1 MKKETPL
8 MKQYNDIKSKYPKSI
23 LLFRVGDFYETFHE
37 DAVIASKVLG
47 IVLTK
52 RGSGVNKETKLA
64 GFPHHSL
71 DTYLH
76 KLVKSG
82 HRVAICEQL
91 ENPKLTKKIV
101 KRGVTDLITP
111 GVSLNDE
118 ILTSKKNNFLA
129 AINVLDD
136 QFGLSL
142 LDVSTGDFF
151 LSRGSLNYILNLMK
165 NFEPKEILISR
176 KDLKF
181 LSDTNI
187 DKSFFFYV
195 DDWMLNFNTALK
207 NIYDHFNVKFEDVDY
222 QSIMH
227 NTTLFREINNIPK
240 INEYV

>member
-76 KLVKSG
+76 KLVKAG

-91 ENPKLTKKIV
+91 ENP
-101 KRGVTDLITP
+101 
-111 GVSLNDE
+111 
-118 ILTSKKNNFLA
+118 
-129 AINVLDD
+129 
-136 QFGLSL
+136 
-142 LDVSTGDFF
+142 
-151 LSRGSLNYILNLMK
+151 
-165 NFEPKEILISR
+165 
-176 KDLKF
+176 
-181 LSDTNI
+181 
-187 DKSFFFYV
+187 
-195 DDWMLNFNTALK
+195 
-207 NIYDHFNVKFEDVDY
+207 
-222 QSIMH
+222 
-227 NTTLFREINNIPK
+227 
-240 INEYV
+240 